1 MTIEPEI
8 LEYYA
13 QNREGER
20 LTAGPPVL
28 ELLRTQL
35 LLQRFLPA
43 PPARVVEVGGATGV
57 YASWL
62 AGLGY
67 DVDLIDPVPLHIEQ
81 ASAVGGF
88 RAELGDARA
97 LPKPDQGYDAVLLL
111 GPLYHLTERADRVL
125 AFTEAAR
132 VVRPGGLVIAAA
144 ISRYASTL
152 EGYFL
157 GLLDQPGFTSIMRQ
171 DLATGQHRN
180 STDVGQYFTTAFFHT
195 PEELSGEIVDAGLSL
210 ETVLPVE
217 GPLNWAPGIRERLA
231 DPEQRQ
237 LVFDVLDR
245 IEQDP
250 TMTAATSHFL
260 AVARRP

>member
-35 LLQRFLPA
+35 LLRRYLPA

-88 RAELGDARA
+88 RAELGDARQ
-97 LPKPDQGYDAVLLL
+97 LPKPENTYDAVLLL
-111 GPLYHLTERADRVL
+111 GPLYHLTDRADRVL

-132 VVRPGGLVIAAA
+132 VVRPGGLVVGAA

-152 EGYFL
+152 EGYYRS
-157 GLLDQPGFTSIMRQ
+157 LLDLPDFTPIMRQ

-180 STDVGQYFTTAFFHT
+180 STGAGPYFTTAFFHT
-195 PEELSGEIVDAGLSL
+195 PDELTGEVLDAGLTL
-210 ETVLPVE
+210 EAVLPIE

-231 DPEQRQ
+231 DPVQRQ
-237 LVFDVLDR
+237 LVFDILAQ

-250 TMTAATSHFL
+250 AMTAATSHLL